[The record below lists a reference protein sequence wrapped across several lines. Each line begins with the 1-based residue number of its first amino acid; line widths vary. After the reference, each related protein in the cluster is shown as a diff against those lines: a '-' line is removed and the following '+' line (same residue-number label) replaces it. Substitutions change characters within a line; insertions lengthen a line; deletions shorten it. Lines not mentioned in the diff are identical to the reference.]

1 MGKWGINL
9 AVNLLTPPL
18 SPKPSINVQLVEEQ
32 LGRLVGKELEAA
44 LGVADAAHAQ
54 HGDGKVEAVHE
65 NGAED
70 GALGHRVLLQVRS
83 RPAHHAKLVGVGLL
97 GVGRRINNSAK

>member
-1 MGKWGINL
+1 
-9 AVNLLTPPL
+9 
-18 SPKPSINVQLVEEQ
+18 
-32 LGRLVGKELEAA
+32 
-44 LGVADAAHAQ
+44 
-54 HGDGKVEAVHE
+54 VEAVHE